1 MDNIE
6 ITVEKSYAYAPFL
19 QYKIGIKFPIHID
32 ANQKQS
38 IDDALDKLDAMH
50 KERHGDLKFNT
61 TPQAAE
67 ETDDNINAI
76 NDCITI
82 NELEG
87 LWFLRD
93 KSIKY
98 NIAYNLKLKKLTNAY
113 NLKQLNNGK
122 EVQSSTTNNA

>member
-1 MDNIE
+1 MNFKE
-6 ITVEKSYAYAPFL
+6 LTVEKAYAYAPFL
-19 QYKIGIKFPIHID
+19 QYKIGYKVDILPTENI
-32 ANQKQS
+32 QES
-38 IDDALDKLDAMH
+38 INKALDLLDAMH
-50 KERHGDLKFNT
+50 KERHGDLKLNT
-61 TPQAAE
+61 TPQAVE
-67 ETDDNINAI
+67 DTDDNINAI